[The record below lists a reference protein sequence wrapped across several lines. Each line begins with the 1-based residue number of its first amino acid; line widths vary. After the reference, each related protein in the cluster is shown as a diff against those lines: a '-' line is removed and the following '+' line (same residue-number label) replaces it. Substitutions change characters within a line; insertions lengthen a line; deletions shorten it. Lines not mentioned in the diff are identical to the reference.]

1 MKMDIKRCFEIL
13 ELNPDASIDEVKQ
26 AYKDLVNIWHPDRF
40 STKPRLKQ
48 KAEKKLK
55 EVNQAYETLKSLL
68 PSKPGLDKEAEKAP
82 HAQAQAKT
90 QAEPG
95 ARAADSRAEAK
106 TKTEAVV
113 EAGTFAFLDLWSYLS
128 TRLRRIVAEQ
138 VQAYKE
144 GAQPEPPGTN
154 QGTRRGMGKGRK
166 KAGGVGRGR
175 GKGQGMGRGSGKGGR
190 GGGSRGGRSQPR

>member
-1 MKMDIKRCFEIL
+1 MDIKRCFEIF
-13 ELNPDASIDEVKQ
+13 ELGPGASFDEVKQ

-40 STKPRLKQ
+40 STNPRLKQ

-68 PSKPGLDKEAEKAP
+68 PSKPGLDKKAEKAP
-82 HAQAQAKT
+82 RAQAQAKT
-90 QAEPG
+90 QTEPG

-106 TKTEAVV
+106 TKTEAIV

-128 TRLRRIVAEQ
+128 TKLRRIVAEQ
-138 VQAYKE
+138 VQSFKE
-144 GAQPEPPGTN
+144 GAQGEPQGTN

-166 KAGGVGRGR
+166 KGGGVGRGR
-175 GKGQGMGRGSGKGGR
+175 GRGRGMGRGSGKGGR
-190 GGGSRGGRSQPR
+190 GGGSGGGRGQPR

>member
-1 MKMDIKRCFEIL
+1 MDIKRCFEIL
-13 ELNPDASIDEVKQ
+13 ELGPDTSFDEVKQ

-40 STKPRLKQ
+40 STNPRLIQ

-55 EVNQAYETLKSLL
+55 EINQAYETLSSFLS
-68 PSKPGLDKEAEKAP
+68 SKPGLKKEAETP
-82 HAQAQAKT
+82 TRTQPQAKT

-95 ARAADSRAEAK
+95 TQGADSRAESK
-106 TKTEAVV
+106 TKTEAVF
-113 EAGTFAFLDLWSYLS
+113 ETGTFGFLDLWSYLS

-138 VQAYKE
+138 VQAFKE

-166 KAGGVGRGR
+166 TGGGLGRGR
-175 GKGQGMGRGSGKGGR
+175 GRGQGMGSGRR
-190 GGGSRGGRSQPR
+190 GGGSGRKR

>member
-1 MKMDIKRCFEIL
+1 MDIKRCFEIL
-13 ELNPDASIDEVKQ
+13 ELNPGASSDEVKQ

-40 STKPRLKQ
+40 STNPRLKQ

-55 EVNQAYETLKSLL
+55 EVNRAYETLKSFLS
-68 PSKPGLDKEAEKAP
+68 SKPALEKEAEKTP

-90 QAEPG
+90 Q
-95 ARAADSRAEAK
+95 AEAK

-128 TRLRRIVAEQ
+128 TKLRRIVAEQ

-144 GAQPEPPGTN
+144 GAQPEPQGTK

-166 KAGGVGRGR
+166 KAGGERKGRGR
-175 GKGQGMGRGSGKGGR
+175 GQGMG
-190 GGGSRGGRSQPR
+190 

>member
-1 MKMDIKRCFEIL
+1 MDIKRCFEIL
-13 ELNPDASIDEVKQ
+13 ELNPDASIDEAKQ

-40 STKPRLKQ
+40 STNPRLIQ

-68 PSKPGLDKEAEKAP
+68 PSKPELEKEAEKAP

-95 ARAADSRAEAK
+95 AQAADYQAEAK

-113 EAGTFAFLDLWSYLS
+113 QAGTFAFLDLWSYLS

-144 GAQPEPPGTN
+144 GAQGEPRGTN
-154 QGTRRGMGKGRK
+154 QGTRRGMAKGRK

-175 GKGQGMGRGSGKGGR
+175 GKGQGMGRGSGKGGK
-190 GGGSRGGRSQPR
+190 GGGSGGGRGRSR

>member
-1 MKMDIKRCFEIL
+1 
-13 ELNPDASIDEVKQ
+13 DEVKQ

-68 PSKPGLDKEAEKAP
+68 PSKPGLEKEAEKTP

-144 GAQPEPPGTN
+144 GAQPEPQGTN

-166 KAGGVGRGR
+166 KGGGVGRGR
-175 GKGQGMGRGSGKGGR
+175 GSGRGGR
-190 GGGSRGGRSQPR
+190 GGGSGGGRGQPR

>member
-40 STKPRLKQ
+40 PTNPRLKQ

-68 PSKPGLDKEAEKAP
+68 PSKPGLDKEAEKTP

-144 GAQPEPPGTN
+144 GAQTEPQGTN

-166 KAGGVGRGR
+166 KAGGERKGR
-175 GKGQGMGRGSGKGGR
+175 GKGQGMGKGSGKGGR
-190 GGGSRGGRSQPR
+190 GGGSGGGRGQPR